1 MSWWEYF
8 REALKGLAAH
18 KVRACL
24 SALGILFG
32 VGSVV
37 AVVSVSAGAREEVL
51 KQLRAMGANNVMVRS
66 KRSTG
71 DLAKWKRARA
81 RSGGRGLSVREA
93 EVFAGQCRLV
103 ESFSPVKKLEAIA
116 KSGDRRVGG
125 EVVAVRPEFLGTS
138 GFRLSKGRFLSQ
150 ADEELARRVC
160 VMEGE
165 VARAIFGP
173 EALGQ
178 RVQIDAEPYEVV
190 GILESKQ
197 VSERKYEVI
206 DIAALNQRIY
216 VPLATGLART
226 TQDRLAGE
234 IDEVVFR
241 AREGADPRELAAAAG
256 RFYEAAR
263 DAADIPPEE
272 RDYEVTVTLDLV
284 KQAQETQRIFSIV
297 LMAGA
302 GISLLVGGIGI
313 MNIMLAN
320 VQERRREV
328 GIRRAMGATERDILK
343 QFLLEAVTICVGGG
357 LLGLALGMGLSA
369 CISLWADWAT
379 SVSMWGL
386 LLSLSVAVLDGV
398 AFGTYP
404 AWKAARL
411 DPIEALQYE

>member
-37 AVVSVSAGAREEVL
+37 AVVSISAGAREEVL
-51 KQLRAMGANNVMVRS
+51 KQLRAMGADNVMVRS
-66 KRSTG
+66 KRSSG
-71 DLAKWKRARA
+71 DLAQWKRARA

-93 EVFAGQCRLV
+93 EAFAGQCRLV
-103 ESFSPVKKLEAIA
+103 ETFSPVKRLSAVA

-125 EVVAVRPEFLGTS
+125 EVVAVRPEFLSTS
-138 GFRLSKGRFLSQ
+138 GFALSAGRFLSQ

-160 VMEGE
+160 VLEGE
-165 VARAIFGP
+165 VARAVFGP

-178 RVQIDAEPYEVV
+178 RVQIDAESYEII

-234 IDEVVFR
+234 IDEVVYR
-241 AREGADPRELAAAAG
+241 TRTGTDPRELASAAG

-263 DAADIPPEE
+263 DAADIPAEE

-284 KQAQETQRIFSIV
+284 RQAQETQRIFSIV
-297 LMAGA
+297 LLAGA

-313 MNIMLAN
+313 MNIMLAS
-320 VQERRREV
+320 VTERTREI
-328 GIRRAMGATERDILK
+328 GIRRAIGAKKKQIIV
-343 QFLLEAVTICVGGG
+343 QFLIETIVLSTTGG
-357 LLGLALGMGLSA
+357 LIGMGL
-369 CISLWADWAT
+369 
-379 SVSMWGL
+379 GL
-386 LLSLSVAVLDGV
+386 LIPFMITVFAGMPTVVNAFSLILSLGISMAVGII
-398 AFGTYP
+398 FGIYP
-404 AWKAARL
+404 AVRAANL
-411 DPIEALQYE
+411 DPIEALRHE